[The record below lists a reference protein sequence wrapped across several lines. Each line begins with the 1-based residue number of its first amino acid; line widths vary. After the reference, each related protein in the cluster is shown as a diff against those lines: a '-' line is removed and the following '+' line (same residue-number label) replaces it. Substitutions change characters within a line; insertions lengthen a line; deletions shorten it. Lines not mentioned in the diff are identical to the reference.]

1 MGDSRIVISVIVGV
15 LILGLTIPG
24 VMGHGNVDQ
33 SFTGPYNL
41 DLGLFT
47 PAGQTFTPTASDL
60 SGVDI
65 FLSSSVLQTRSVTV
79 LILQGSEIN
88 SGIELDSIT
97 REITFPQGSDLFD
110 FQEYHFDFDPPVP
123 LIPGQPY
130 GIKIDTGVQSI
141 GSPGNN
147 GNFYLGGGA
156 SQFGSPVSQSPVDIG
171 FRTYFESPTIEEVE
185 IDIKPGSDPNAINPA
200 SKGVIAVA
208 ILGSDT
214 LDVADVDVST
224 LAFGPN
230 GAALAHGNGPHVKNV
245 NGDAFTD
252 LVGHFRTQETGIAS
266 GDVEA
271 CITGELLDG
280 TPFEGCDDITTV
292 P

>member
-41 DLGLFT
+41 DVGLFP

-79 LILQGSEIN
+79 SIWQDTNFVPGTELGSV
-88 SGIELDSIT
+88 T
-97 REITFPQGSDLFD
+97 RELTIPNVPFNDPVEF
-110 FQEYHFDFDPPVP
+110 HFDFDPPIT
-123 LIPGQPY
+123 LIPGETFV
-130 GIKIDTGVQSI
+130 ITIDTGVQSI

-147 GNFYLGGGA
+147 ANLYPDGGA
-156 SQFGSPVSQSPVDIG
+156 FQFGPPVGQFVDIG

-280 TPFEGCDDITTV
+280 TPFESCDDITTV